1 MSHPLARSFLD
12 YLQVER
18 GLSPHTIA
26 AYRRDLSQ
34 FMAWIGND
42 VAKVDSAQ
50 IGKFLGI
57 LREKGYQSSSI
68 SRKLSTVR
76 MFYKFLRLE
85 GKVKRFPLEGITSPR
100 LGRKLPAYL
109 SEKEISDLLSAPS
122 TKGPL
127 LDLRDKAILEVLY
140 GGGLRISE
148 AVNLNISD
156 LNLKGGWVRV
166 MGKGAKERMVPLG
179 RVACRCVR
187 TYLKARDKEADGRA
201 ALFCNRYG
209 MRLSRQACWK
219 IIKKWARRAR
229 INKPIF
235 PHALRHSFAIHLLS
249 RDADLRFIQ
258 EMLGHSNVST
268 TQIYTFVTGERL
280 KRIYK
285 KYHPRA

>member
-26 AYRRDLSQ
+26 AYRGDLSQ

-42 VAKVDSAQ
+42 VVKVDSAR

-57 LREKGYQSSSI
+57 LREKGYQSPSI

-76 MFYKFLRLE
+76 MFYKFLHLE
-85 GKVKRFPLEGITSPR
+85 GKIKGSPVEGITSPR

-122 TKGPL
+122 TKESL

-148 AVNLNISD
+148 AVNLNVSD

-166 MGKGAKERMVPLG
+166 MGKGAKERIVPLG
-179 RVACRCVR
+179 RVACRWVR
-187 TYLKARDKEADGRA
+187 TYLNEREEGADGRA

-209 MRLSRQACWK
+209 TRLSRQACWK
-219 IIKKWARRAR
+219 VIKKWAKRAG
-229 INKPIF
+229 INKVIF
-235 PHALRHSFAIHLLS
+235 PHTLRHSFATHLLS

-268 TQIYTFVTGERL
+268 TQIYTFVTAERL

>member
-12 YLQVER
+12 YLQFER
-18 GLSPHTIA
+18 GLSPHTIS
-26 AYRRDLSQ
+26 AYRRDLFQ
-34 FMAWIGND
+34 FMTWIGND

-57 LREKGYQSSSI
+57 LREKGYQPSSI

-85 GKVKRFPLEGITSPR
+85 GKVNRSPLEGITAPR
-100 LGRKLPAYL
+100 LGRKLPVYL
-109 SEKEISDLLSAPS
+109 SEKEISDLLSVPS
-122 TKGPL
+122 TKGSL

-148 AVNLNISD
+148 AVNLDISD

-179 RVACRCVR
+179 RVACRWVK
-187 TYLKARDKEADGRA
+187 TYLKARGEEADVRA

-209 MRLSRQACWK
+209 MRLSRQTCWK
-219 IIKKWARRAR
+219 VIKKWAKRAR
-229 INKPIF
+229 INKVVF
-235 PHALRHSFAIHLLS
+235 PHTLRHSFATHLLS

-268 TQIYTFVTGERL
+268 TQIYTFVTEERL